1 MLEKDTKIEMLNMT
15 VENKKI
21 EITQLKKEIIESD
34 DSVKLKID
42 CEECEFQTES
52 DKGLKIHIG
61 RMHEVKCKLCGEKFA
76 GERKLLTH
84 TFRVHVTNPTNCSFY
99 MKDWYVYTECI
110 RVFCGEKKKEVAILH
125 SHKCTH
131 EKYCPD
137 FPPESAPLR
146 GEISID
152 EDEIVH
158 IDAFPS
164 LNVDWNILN
173 SQIYSTDHIK
183 VKSAGR

>member
-1 MLEKDTKIEMLNMT
+1 MSTLN
-15 VENKKI
+15 
-21 EITQLKKEIIESD
+21 
-34 DSVKLKID
+34 
-42 CEECEFQTES
+42 
-52 DKGLKIHIG
+52 
-61 RMHEVKCKLCGEKFA
+61 A
-76 GERKLLTH
+76 
-84 TFRVHVTNPTNCSFY
+84 
-99 MKDWYVYTECI
+99 
-110 RVFCGEKKKEVAILH
+110 FCGEKNKEF
-125 SHKCTH
+125 TH
-131 EKYCPD
+131 DKYCPD

-164 LNVDWNILN
+164 LNVDKVDWNILN